1 MLKEQ
6 IRQIIRSNP
15 EYAAITPV
23 IEKEIL
29 HHDIMDVLIKQ
40 GALQT
45 LTFIGGTSLRMC
57 YNSARLSE
65 DLDFNGGHDFKPSD
79 FDGLEFEIQK
89 YIRNKYETEVWVSKP
104 AEDKQGNMS
113 SWKISIVKKANRP
126 GLPHQKMHIGVC
138 ATPSFDVEKRPLINH
153 YNIVV
158 PTEGILIP
166 VQSLTETLADKFIAL
181 AYRARRIKPRD
192 IWDIVWIK
200 QRGVELSKDLVDK
213 KLAARNK
220 QKEDFIEALN
230 IQLTKLMQD
239 DEVREDFNQEMSRFI
254 PNQIKERTIDNSE
267 YWAYVQNEVSAMSS
281 VLIKGGS
288 PEKKFDMGITTPSFH
303 PTTNEGS
310 HR

>member
-6 IRQIIRSNP
+6 IRQIVQTNP

-40 GALQT
+40 GAMQT

-65 DLDFNGGHDFKPSD
+65 DLDFNGGHDFKPAD
-79 FDGLEFEIQK
+79 FDGLELEIQK
-89 YIRNKYETEVWVSKP
+89 YIQNKYETPVWVNKP
-104 AEDKQGNMS
+104 AEDKQGDTA
-113 SWKISIVKKANRP
+113 SWKISIVKDATRP
-126 GLPHQKMHIGVC
+126 DLPRQKMHIDVC
-138 ATPSFDVEKRPLINH
+138 AIPSFDVEKRPLLNH

-158 PTEGILIP
+158 PTEGMLIP
-166 VQSLTETLADKFIAL
+166 VQSLQETLADKLIAL

-200 QRGVELSKDLVDK
+200 QRGVALSKDLVAK

-220 QKEDFIEALN
+220 QTDDFRTALTL
-230 IQLTKLMQD
+230 QLGKLMQE
-239 DEVREDFNQEMSRFI
+239 DEVRDDFNMEMSRFI
-254 PNQIKERTIDNSE
+254 PKQIKERTLDNPE
-267 YWAYVQNEVSAMSS
+267 YWAYVQAEVSAIASE
-281 VLIKGGS
+281 VLNDNT
-288 PEKKFDMGITTPSFH
+288 PNNKFDMGF
-303 PTTNEGS
+303 
-310 HR
+310 